1 MLPPPHT
8 QHHTCLAV
16 AGVTCEATIERGHV
30 MQALPTRGAFMESMA
45 SQEDGFLAS
54 LCTGYP
60 QILTHVEKTLSLSN
74 WQPHSIT
81 YGMAYNLPG
90 EL

>member
-1 MLPPPHT
+1 
-8 QHHTCLAV
+8 
-16 AGVTCEATIERGHV
+16 
-30 MQALPTRGAFMESMA
+30 MESMA
-45 SQEDGFLAS
+45 SREDGLAS
-54 LCTGYP
+54 LCTGYS
-60 QILTHVEKTLSLSN
+60 QILTHAGKTLSLFN